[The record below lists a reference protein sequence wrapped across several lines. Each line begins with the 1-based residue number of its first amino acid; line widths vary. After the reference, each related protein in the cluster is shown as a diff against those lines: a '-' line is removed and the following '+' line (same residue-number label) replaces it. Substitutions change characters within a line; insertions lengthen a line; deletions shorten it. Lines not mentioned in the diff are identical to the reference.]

1 MQKVTV
7 TVFWFRR
14 DLRLDD
20 NAALYYALKENEN
33 VLPIF
38 IFDTDI
44 LNKLQDKNDR
54 RVDFIHQAL
63 QKINKELSLFKSSL
77 SVFYSTPID
86 VFKALI
92 KKYTL
97 KNVYVNGDY
106 EPYAI
111 TRDEKIKQLLT
122 QNTIDFKIYKDQCVF
137 EKSEVV
143 KDDGKPYTV
152 FTPYSRKWKAALTD
166 SRYW

>member
-97 KNVYVNGDY
+97 K
-106 EPYAI
+106 
-111 TRDEKIKQLLT
+111 TRKYIHRKINSPLLM
-122 QNTIDFKIYKDQCVF
+122 
-137 EKSEVV
+137 
-143 KDDGKPYTV
+143 
-152 FTPYSRKWKAALTD
+152 RKMKML
-166 SRYW
+166 